1 MISLKTFDIVVL
13 GGGPGGYVAAIK
25 AAQLGAKVALI
36 EKEVVGG
43 ICLNHGCIPTKAL
56 LKNAKVYKTIQHA
69 VDYGVVLNGEFTFDW
84 SLMLKRKDAVVKRLT
99 MGVSGLLKKNGVEV
113 IQGLGKVLSSTKIEV
128 NSETIETKHLILA
141 TGASPVIPPIPGLK
155 EAYEKEIAVTSR
167 ELLQIKEAPKKLII
181 IGGGVIGVE
190 FATIFSSL
198 GSEVTIIEK
207 LDGILPTVDDDI
219 RNQYQKILKRE
230 GIQIFVNA
238 EVKAVKDT
246 EVTYSLDGKDVSI
259 KGDTILVSVG
269 MRPNS
274 QGLESLNLKMDRA
287 AIQTDEHLETSTKGV
302 FAIGD
307 VNGKYM
313 LAHVASA
320 EGIVA
325 AEYIMGKK
333 DAKMRY
339 DRVPNAVYGS
349 PEIAS
354 IGLTEK
360 EVKEKGIPYKVST
373 FPLVAIG
380 KALADN
386 EKDGFIK
393 LIVSEKYKE
402 VLGGH
407 ILAYGA
413 SDLIA
418 ELGVTMNLEGTA
430 YEIAHT
436 IHPHPTLSEMI
447 MEAAH
452 GAIDKP
458 IHM

>member
-1 MISLKTFDIVVL
+1 MKLKSYDVLVL

-25 AAQLGAKVALI
+25 AAQLGGKVALI

-43 ICLNHGCIPTKAL
+43 ICLNHGCIPTKTL
-56 LKNAKVYKTIQHA
+56 LKNAKVYKTIKHA
-69 VDYGVVLNGEFTFDW
+69 SEYGVVLGSDVSFDW
-84 SLMLKRKDAVVKRLT
+84 SLMLKRKDSVVKRLT
-99 MGVSGLLKKNGVEV
+99 TGVSGLLKKNGVDV
-113 IQGLGKVLSSTKIEV
+113 ISGWGKVLSKNQVEV
-128 NSETIETKHLILA
+128 NGEVIETKNLILA
-141 TGASPVIPPIPGLK
+141 TGASPIVPPIPGLK

-167 ELLQIKEAPKKLII
+167 ELLRIKEAPKKLVI
-181 IGGGVIGVE
+181 IGGGVIGIE

-198 GSEVTIIEK
+198 GSDVTIIEK
-207 LDGILPTVDDDI
+207 LDGILPMMDDDI

-230 GIQIFVNA
+230 GIKIYVNA
-238 EVKAVKDT
+238 EVKSVKDH
-246 EVTYSLDGKDVSI
+246 EVTYQLEGKDETI
-259 KGDTILVSVG
+259 AADAILVSVG

-274 QGLESLNLKMDRA
+274 AGLEVLNLKMDRA
-287 AIQTDEHLETSTKGV
+287 AVVTDEHLETSVKGV
-302 FAIGD
+302 YAIGD
-307 VNGKYM
+307 LNGKYM

-333 DAKMRY
+333 DAHMRY

-349 PEIAS
+349 PEVAS
-354 IGLTEK
+354 VGMTEK
-360 EVKEKGIPYKVST
+360 EVKDKGLAYKVST
-373 FPLVAIG
+373 FPLQASG

-386 EKDGFIK
+386 EKDGFVK

-402 VLGGH
+402 ILGAH
-407 ILAYGA
+407 ILSYGA

-418 ELGVTMNLEGTA
+418 ELGVTMTLEGTA
-430 YEIAHT
+430 HEIAHT
-436 IHPHPTLSEMI
+436 IHPHPTLSEII

-452 GAIDKP
+452 GAVDKP